1 MVTSIAVRTLLYKL
15 SVVTQVALAEPVET
29 LEEDRDIPVSN
40 LNFFIVQTDNYLG
53 RGREYVHRML
63 ASVQRWMPSNIPV
76 TFWVITD
83 DPSCV
88 PVYARRLKAEAG
100 VTGWW
105 HILECFK
112 DWDQIN
118 KPGDR
123 CMYWDID
130 QLAVGPLD
138 DLLSFDGG
146 FAMLRD
152 IYYPKRLADGVMSWQ
167 AGQGRQIWE
176 VWNNAGRPIFDGKTP
191 EGIGGSQAWIEGV
204 MGSDNVTRLQDR
216 FPKQLVSFKKDC
228 LKRGGLPPHARVL
241 IFHGEPRPHA
251 TGEAWVDKLW
261 YALPYEERA

>member
-1 MVTSIAVRTLLYKL
+1 M
-15 SVVTQVALAEPVET
+15 
-29 LEEDRDIPVSN
+29 

-63 ASVQRWMPSNIPV
+63 ESVRRWKPDGLMIRYI
-76 TFWVITD
+76 VITD
-83 DPSCV
+83 DLSCV
-88 PVYARRLKAEAG
+88 PNFAIPVIAENG

-112 DWDQIN
+112 DWIGRELIE
-118 KPGDR
+118 PGDR

-138 DLLSFDGG
+138 DLMTFGGG

-176 VWNNAGRPIFDGKTP
+176 VWNSAGRPVLDNNTP

-204 MGSDNVTRLQDR
+204 MGLDNVIRLQDR

-228 LKRGGLPPHARVL
+228 RKRGGLPPHARVL

-251 TGEAWVDKLW
+251 TGEAWVDELW
-261 YALPYEERA
+261 YGLPYEEPA